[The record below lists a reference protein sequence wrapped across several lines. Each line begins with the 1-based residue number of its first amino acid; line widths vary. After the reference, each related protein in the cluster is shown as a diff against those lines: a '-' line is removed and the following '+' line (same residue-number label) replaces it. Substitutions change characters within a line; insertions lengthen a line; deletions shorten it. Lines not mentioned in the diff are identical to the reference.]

1 MLYGSLRGLINRYC
15 VYSVAQF
22 MKPTFVEEPPKCR
35 YWFGG
40 VIHIYKSNRGF
51 EVSIPHKQG
60 RIFIWFKVLYQNK
73 YRPILRKW
81 NTYLINA
88 EEVTAL
94 GYPMD
99 PSRGQSTQLKPWLIC
114 FFTVNSDPRIDIS
127 GAMVSIYSFST
138 WQSIVSASFIHID

>member
-1 MLYGSLRGLINRYC
+1 MGLFVVLLTDIAYIAWHSLWNPLSWRSHR
-15 VYSVAQF
+15 SV
-22 MKPTFVEEPPKCR
+22 
-35 YWFGG
+35 
-40 VIHIYKSNRGF
+40 VIDLVVWYTYTKAIETSKYPL
-51 EVSIPHKQG
+51 PHKQG
-60 RIFIWFKVLYQNK
+60 SIFIWFKVLYQNK

-81 NTYLINA
+81 NTNLINA